1 MENIKGQCNDN
12 AETSASIN
20 KNLDIPLITKK
31 KLNLR
36 DLKCKNKDLS
46 RKCAE
51 IKQIFN
57 EKENYFSFKEKGYN
71 ANKEKLI
78 KEYKQAMKDNY
89 DRQIIL
95 EEKIKNKENKI
106 KLYDLQIKKFKLNI
120 GDMHERIKKAR
131 YETLEREKSLSFLD
145 QFKDNPSEL
154 VQLDMFDRLET
165 IFSSR
170 KFIKKKKEKLNAK
183 INIIKEKIKE
193 LEEKNNLILINK
205 ETQYKKLQ
213 EESERII
220 NNEKEIKEELKENI
234 NEHNKDALLLYKII
248 SCIDN
253 FLSRFSSFLPELRHY
268 NIKKD
273 DVNSEK
279 KNKAQ
284 DIIEDPYFIDT
295 VDFNNLEDEILK
307 KLDLIYKYIKDTIY
321 IINKAKKEIPLKD
334 GNQIKA
340 VEYNLSKNIPYTYC
354 VNISIYMYFQKCI
367 FLYKLMD
374 LFSCPYKLSYIFR

>member
-1 MENIKGQCNDN
+1 MENIKGQYNDH
-12 AETSASIN
+12 AEMSASIN

-36 DLKCKNKDLS
+36 DLKCKHKDLS

-57 EKENYFSFKEKGYN
+57 DKEDYFRSHNNNWSYNTKIKCLLSFYEKYDTAFFEKGYN

-120 GDMHERIKKAR
+120 GSMHERIKKAR

-145 QFKDNPSEL
+145 QFKDNPTEL

-193 LEEKNNLILINK
+193 LEEKNNLILMDK
-205 ETQYKKLQ
+205 EAKYKHLQ
-213 EESERII
+213 EESERIV

-253 FLSRFSSFLPELRHY
+253 FLCRFASFLPELRHY

-273 DVNSEK
+273 DVYEIKQNSLIYFYLKYLFIHNNSEK

-295 VDFNNLEDEILK
+295 VDFNNLEDVRK
-307 KLDLIYKYIKDTIY
+307 KIYNT
-321 IINKAKKEIPLKD
+321 
-334 GNQIKA
+334 
-340 VEYNLSKNIPYTYC
+340 
-354 VNISIYMYFQKCI
+354 
-367 FLYKLMD
+367 
-374 LFSCPYKLSYIFR
+374 

>member
-1 MENIKGQCNDN
+1 MENIKEQYNDN
-12 AETSASIN
+12 AEISASIN

-36 DLKCKNKDLS
+36 DLKCKHKDLS
-46 RKCAE
+46 RKCAD

-57 EKENYFSFKEKGYN
+57 DKENYFSFKEKGYN

-95 EEKIKNKENKI
+95 EEKIKNKEDKI

-120 GDMHERIKKAR
+120 GSMHERIKKAR

-145 QFKDNPSEL
+145 QFKDNPTEL

-193 LEEKNNLILINK
+193 LEEKNNLILMDK
-205 ETQYKKLQ
+205 ETQYKQLQ
-213 EESERII
+213 EESERIV

-253 FLSRFSSFLPELRHY
+253 FLCRFSSFLPELRHY

-295 VDFNNLEDEILK
+295 VDFNNLEDDILK

-334 GNQIKA
+334 GSQIKA
-340 VEYNLSKNIPYTYC
+340 VEYNLNESIEFFTYNGKGKN
-354 VNISIYMYFQKCI
+354 N
-367 FLYKLMD
+367 
-374 LFSCPYKLSYIFR
+374 

>member
-1 MENIKGQCNDN
+1 MENIKGECNDN

-57 EKENYFSFKEKGYN
+57 EKENYFSFKEKGHN

-78 KEYKQAMKDNY
+78 KEYKQAIKDNC

-193 LEEKNNLILINK
+193 LEEKNNLILMNK

-334 GNQIKA
+334 GNQIKV
-340 VEYNLSKNIPYTYC
+340 VEYNLNESVEFFTYNGNGKGKN
-354 VNISIYMYFQKCI
+354 N
-367 FLYKLMD
+367 
-374 LFSCPYKLSYIFR
+374 

>member
-1 MENIKGQCNDN
+1 MENIKEQYNDN
-12 AETSASIN
+12 AEISASIN

-36 DLKCKNKDLS
+36 DLKCKHKDLS

-57 EKENYFSFKEKGYN
+57 DKENYFSFKEKGYN

-120 GDMHERIKKAR
+120 GSMHERIKKAR
-131 YETLEREKSLSFLD
+131 YKTLEREKSLSFLD
-145 QFKDNPSEL
+145 QFKDNPTEL

-193 LEEKNNLILINK
+193 LEEKNNLILMDK
-205 ETQYKKLQ
+205 EAQYKQLQ
-213 EESERII
+213 EESERIV

-253 FLSRFSSFLPELRHY
+253 FLCRFSSFLPELRHY

-334 GNQIKA
+334 GSQIKA
-340 VEYNLSKNIPYTYC
+340 MESNLNESIEFFTYNGNGKGKN
-354 VNISIYMYFQKCI
+354 N
-367 FLYKLMD
+367 
-374 LFSCPYKLSYIFR
+374 

>member
-1 MENIKGQCNDN
+1 MENIKEQYNDN
-12 AETSASIN
+12 AEISASIN

-36 DLKCKNKDLS
+36 DLKCKHKDLS

-57 EKENYFSFKEKGYN
+57 DKENYFRLKNLYLHMVSINIE
-71 ANKEKLI
+71 
-78 KEYKQAMKDNY
+78 DNY

-120 GDMHERIKKAR
+120 GSMHERIKKAR

-145 QFKDNPSEL
+145 QFKDNPTEL

-193 LEEKNNLILINK
+193 LEEKNNLILMDK
-205 ETQYKKLQ
+205 EAQYKQLQ
-213 EESERII
+213 EESERIV

-253 FLSRFSSFLPELRHY
+253 FLCRFSSFLPELRHY

-340 VEYNLSKNIPYTYC
+340 MESNLSKNILYIPC
-354 VNISIYMYFQKCI
+354 VNISIHFCI
-367 FLYKLMD
+367 FKNVYS
-374 LFSCPYKLSYIFR
+374 FIN

>member
-1 MENIKGQCNDN
+1 MENIKEQYNDN
-12 AETSASIN
+12 AEISASIN

-36 DLKCKNKDLS
+36 DLKCKHKDLS

-57 EKENYFSFKEKGYN
+57 DKENYFSFKEKGYN

-120 GDMHERIKKAR
+120 GSMHERIKKAR

-145 QFKDNPSEL
+145 QFKDNPTEL

-193 LEEKNNLILINK
+193 LEEKNNLILMDK
-205 ETQYKKLQ
+205 EAQYKQLQ
-213 EESERII
+213 EESERIV

-253 FLSRFSSFLPELRHY
+253 FLCRFSSFLPELRHY

-340 VEYNLSKNIPYTYC
+340 MESNLNESIEFFTYNGNGKGKN
-354 VNISIYMYFQKCI
+354 N
-367 FLYKLMD
+367 
-374 LFSCPYKLSYIFR
+374 